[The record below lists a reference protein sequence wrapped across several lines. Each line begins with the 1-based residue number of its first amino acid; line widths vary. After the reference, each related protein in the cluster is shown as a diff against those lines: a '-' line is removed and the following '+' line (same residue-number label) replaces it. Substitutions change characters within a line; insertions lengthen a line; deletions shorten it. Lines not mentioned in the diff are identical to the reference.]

1 MTSFSLSSKTEFVIV
16 GTVELLTDQFDL
28 VWSGQWSPVSLRRVY
43 INCVLM
49 KHNNCPNPCGF
60 YFKEGENKFDLMFPS
75 RPIGAGA
82 NKSLK

>member
-1 MTSFSLSSKTEFVIV
+1 MMTSFSLSSKTEFVIV
-16 GTVELLTDQFDL
+16 GTVELRTDQFDL

-43 INCVLM
+43 I
-49 KHNNCPNPCGF
+49 NPCGF